1 MSLQNAK
8 GKLFPIQNAILKIP
22 EKNVRENF
30 HYLRLGKHFLGM
42 TPKTQSINEKKLV
55 NWALSSGKFLSFK

>member
-42 TPKTQSINEKKLV
+42 TPKTQSINEK
-55 NWALSSGKFLSFK
+55 NW